1 VASPAEDAIASRRRD
16 IRLLQ
21 SALMVLWN
29 AAGIWRDVAA
39 RHRVR
44 RTISGEAGDTTIV
57 QGKSQMKHDRD
68 GEPLPSVDDPADAET
83 VALPKTGDL
92 RER

>member
-1 VASPAEDAIASRRRD
+1 
-16 IRLLQ
+16 
-21 SALMVLWN
+21 MVLWN

-39 RHRVR
+39 RRLVR
-44 RTISGEAGDTTIV
+44 RTISGEAGDTTIA
-57 QGKSQMKHDRD
+57 QRKSQMKRDRD

-83 VALPKTGDL
+83 VALPKTGDP